1 MMMVQYLRLILH
13 AQSLDKGP
21 RAVNRL
27 TGGIAL
33 PARYGLLLCRSLG
46 GAPPKPLERV
56 GYEFSSAEAPKENSW
71 VSCGSHLSYDRGM
84 DQRICIRGARQHNL
98 KNLDLDIPRRVLTV
112 VTGPSGSGKSSLA
125 LDTIFAEGQR
135 RYVESLSTYAKQF
148 LDRMEKPLVDL
159 IEGIGPAVAIEQKNP
174 TKTSRSTVGTATEVF
189 DYLRLLWSRVG
200 RTHCPD
206 CGTEVR
212 PDTVSTAVDRVL
224 ELPENTRI
232 LVTFPLT
239 LSERVTHSLVVE
251 NLRAMGFV
259 RVLAEGELVDLGGP
273 GSDDPL
279 TLGVDLTQAG
289 RLLVV
294 VDRLKVGAPVRDR
307 LADSIGTAFAEGE
320 GEAVL
325 VTAGNDQSK
334 GSGGRNGK
342 GGPNALEEVLEF
354 TEHFRCPRHRERE
367 FPEPTPQLFS
377 FNSPFG
383 SCPVCTGFGATLE
396 YDEDLIVPNP
406 RRSIQDGAVD
416 PWTKPRYFKEQ
427 GRLREFGQNHGLSVY
442 APWEELPEAFRE
454 VVLHGGEGFQGIIP
468 FLRSKEK
475 KRYKRYIRVFLRQ
488 YQSPR
493 TCEACGGSRI
503 RQEAL
508 RVLVGGETIA
518 YVSGLPLEELRL
530 WVEELELLSM
540 ESRIAES
547 ILRELRSR
555 LGFLV
560 EVGLGYLALDRQTRT
575 LSGGE
580 GQRINLAN
588 SLGSSLVDAVYVLDE
603 PTIGL
608 HPRDT
613 QALLQ
618 LLLRLRDV
626 GNTVIMVEH
635 DTVAITSSDHVVELG
650 PGSGE
655 KGGEVVFEGP
665 PSKLVDADTVT
676 GNFLSGRKSIP
687 LPERRRRVDG
697 PRLSLTGARLH
708 NLKNVDVEV
717 PLGALTV
724 VTGVSGSGKSTL
736 VHDILFRALEK
747 ELGGGE
753 TSAKEHLGEAVGDFS
768 ALEGSALVEAV
779 VLVDQSPIGRTPRSN
794 PVTYIKA
801 WDEVRKIF
809 SRQPLSR
816 QRGYGPGSFSFN
828 VEGGRCEACKGAGR
842 VEVEMIFMAD
852 VFVPCE
858 VCGGTRYKPE
868 LLDVVYKG
876 LNVAQVL
883 ELTVD
888 EAIRFFLR
896 EDRLGQTLWYL
907 QQVGL
912 GYLRLGQP
920 APTLSGGEAQRLK
933 IARELV
939 SGAGKK
945 GRKVYI
951 LDEPTTGLSGDDV
964 GKLLGV
970 LDRLLDA
977 GHTVVVIE
985 HNLDLIKTADWV
997 IDLGP
1002 GAGAKGGEVVAMG
1015 RPEDVANVPESV
1027 TGKFL
1032 GPLLKSSP
1040 LSPIPG

>member
-1 MMMVQYLRLILH
+1 
-13 AQSLDKGP
+13 
-21 RAVNRL
+21 
-27 TGGIAL
+27 
-33 PARYGLLLCRSLG
+33 
-46 GAPPKPLERV
+46 
-56 GYEFSSAEAPKENSW
+56 
-71 VSCGSHLSYDRGM
+71 
-84 DQRICIRGARQHNL
+84 
-98 KNLDLDIPRRVLTV
+98 
-112 VTGPSGSGKSSLA
+112 
-125 LDTIFAEGQR
+125 
-135 RYVESLSTYAKQF
+135 
-148 LDRMEKPLVDL
+148 
-159 IEGIGPAVAIEQKNP
+159 
-174 TKTSRSTVGTATEVF
+174 
-189 DYLRLLWSRVG
+189 
-200 RTHCPD
+200 
-206 CGTEVR
+206 
-212 PDTVSTAVDRVL
+212 
-224 ELPENTRI
+224 
-232 LVTFPLT
+232 
-239 LSERVTHSLVVE
+239 
-251 NLRAMGFV
+251 
-259 RVLAEGELVDLGGP
+259 
-273 GSDDPL
+273 
-279 TLGVDLTQAG
+279 
-289 RLLVV
+289 
-294 VDRLKVGAPVRDR
+294 
-307 LADSIGTAFAEGE
+307 
-320 GEAVL
+320 
-325 VTAGNDQSK
+325 
-334 GSGGRNGK
+334 
-342 GGPNALEEVLEF
+342 
-354 TEHFRCPRHRERE
+354 
-367 FPEPTPQLFS
+367 
-377 FNSPFG
+377 
-383 SCPVCTGFGATLE
+383 
-396 YDEDLIVPNP
+396 
-406 RRSIQDGAVD
+406 
-416 PWTKPRYFKEQ
+416 
-427 GRLREFGQNHGLSVY
+427 VY
-442 APWEELPEAFRE
+442 APWEELPEDFRQA
-454 VVLHGGEGFQGIIP
+454 VLYGGYGFRGIIP

-488 YQSPR
+488 YQSPV
-493 TCEACGGSRI
+493 TCQACGGSRI
-503 RQEAL
+503 RKEAL
-508 RVLVGGETIA
+508 QVLVGGRSIA
-518 YVSGLPLEELRL
+518 HVSSLSLEEARA
-530 WVEELELLSM
+530 WVEGLELSAM

-560 EVGLGYLALDRQTRT
+560 EVGLGYLSLDRQTRT

-588 SLGSSLVDAVYVLDE
+588 SLGSSLVDALYVLDE

-613 QALLQ
+613 GALLQ
-618 LLLRLRDV
+618 LLLRLRDA

-635 DTVAITSSDHVVELG
+635 DSVAVTSADHVVELG

-655 KGGEVVFEGP
+655 KGGEVVFQGP
-665 PSKLVDADTVT
+665 PRELVEADTVT

-687 LPERRRRVDG
+687 VPNTRRRVDG
-697 PRLSLTGARLH
+697 PRLSLAGARLH
-708 NLKNVDVEV
+708 NLKSVDVEV

-753 TSAKEHLGEAVGDFS
+753 SSAKEHLGEVVGDYE
-768 ALEGSALVEAV
+768 ALGGSALVEAV

-809 SRQPLSR
+809 SNLPLAR
-816 QRGYGPGSFSFN
+816 KRGYGPGSFSFN
-828 VEGGRCEACKGAGR
+828 VDGGRCEACKGAGR

-868 LLDVVYKG
+868 LRDVVYKG

-896 EDRLGQTLWYL
+896 EGRLGQTLWYL

-951 LDEPTTGLSGDDV
+951 MDEPTTGLSGDDV

-1027 TGKFL
+1027 TGSFL
-1032 GPLLKSSP
+1032 GPVLKALSSP
-1040 LSPIPG
+1040 SPSG